1 MSFQPLREVDAG
13 PHLPQPTKVEYQGE
27 KYWYGRG
34 VREAP
39 DQDVQILALGER
51 DLARTD
57 VRRDRID
64 RKYWQDADIEVDSH
78 PEAASS
84 SAAMPSAEMERW
96 LAPQVPSLQPAQPK
110 SVPPP
115 TRILPAQP
123 KTVPPRPGFPAAAQP
138 PQIWSAPAWTWQE
151 TEAWYGSSSGGWEE
165 GWQQWHG
172 WHGKHSGWSQR

>member
-1 MSFQPLREVDAG
+1 MSFQPVRQVDAG
-13 PHLPQPTKVEYQGE
+13 PALPQPTKVKDEGQ
-27 KYWYGRG
+27 KYFQGRG
-34 VREAP
+34 VRDAP
-39 DQDVQILALGER
+39 DQDAQIIALGER
-51 DLARTD
+51 DLASSSAASSSAASSSSSM
-57 VRRDRID
+57 
-64 RKYWQDADIEVDSH
+64 KGEVDRH